1 MDTLIGP
8 DNPLGYPA
16 PYWFILLFKVLGFSL
31 HMIPMNLWY
40 GGLITM
46 LLIRRFGGEHAK
58 TLSRRVINAMPL
70 LVAMG
75 INLGIV
81 PLLFTQ
87 VAYYKAFY
95 PATILMGWFW
105 FAVVGL
111 LMVAYYGVY
120 IYVIGLRG
128 EKQASIQRAAGW
140 IAAGVFVVIGF
151 IFANGM
157 SLMAN
162 VGGWRDLWAATSV
175 SGASLGLGLNVG
187 DPSLWPRWLMMLG
200 LALTTT
206 AAYVVVDAGFFAGQE
221 SDDYRRW
228 AVGFAL
234 RLYTVGIVWFALT
247 GSWYIFGALEPEIRQ
262 HLMSGPTLILTIA
275 TAAGVGLPWLLI
287 LAAQKSLTRT
297 LALLTGLAQFGVIA
311 VNAVSRQI
319 VQNVALA
326 PYVDVTAEPV
336 RVQWS
341 PLILFLVLF
350 VGGVGVVVW
359 MVSQVVKANRQ
370 AVAG

>member
-1 MDTLIGP
+1 M
-8 DNPLGYPA
+8 
-16 PYWFILLFKVLGFSL
+16 F
-31 HMIPMNLWY
+31 
-40 GGLITM
+40 
-46 LLIRRFGGEHAK
+46 
-58 TLSRRVINAMPL
+58 
-70 LVAMG
+70 
-75 INLGIV
+75 
-81 PLLFTQ
+81 
-87 VAYYKAFY
+87 
-95 PATILMGWFW
+95 
-105 FAVVGL
+105 
-111 LMVAYYGVY
+111 
-120 IYVIGLRG
+120 
-128 EKQASIQRAAGW
+128 
-140 IAAGVFVVIGF
+140 
-151 IFANGM
+151 
-157 SLMAN
+157 
-162 VGGWRDLWAATSV
+162 
-175 SGASLGLGLNVG
+175 
-187 DPSLWPRWLMMLG
+187 G

-234 RLYTVGIVWFALT
+234 RLYTAGIVWFALT
-247 GSWYIFGALEPEIRQ
+247 GTWYIFGTLEPEIRQ

-287 LAAQKSLTRT
+287 LTAQKGITRT

-336 RVQWS
+336 NVQWS

-370 AVAG
+370 AVTG